1 MRGMARPRR
10 AFMIAVLLLA
20 LARAASADRV
30 DGLYQG
36 TAIVTGQENLEE
48 RARGLSEAL
57 ARVLI
62 KASGDARVGE
72 DAARAGM
79 LARAGDYAVSYAYQ
93 DRLAGKKLMDEQ
105 GTRERSYLLTVDFDP
120 AKVDAAL
127 AALGRRP
134 WGPERPRVLA
144 LFGIRDTVGAY
155 VLGTES
161 ARGYGQ
167 RETLVAWAAKR
178 GVPLVLPRMD
188 EAERARLSFADLAA
202 GESVPLARLKEEW
215 RAPALLAGTMTL
227 GTDGLWTTT
236 VRLDHAGTTTRWSEP
251 PASFDRAFA
260 AIVDRAALILSGGA
274 PPAPPAR

>member
-1 MRGMARPRR
+1 MRGRPWLSR
-10 AFMIAVLLLA
+10 ALLIAVVLLA
-20 LARAASADRV
+20 WTRTAWADHV
-30 DGLYQG
+30 EGIHQG

-48 RARGLSEAL
+48 RARGFSEAL

-72 DAARAGM
+72 EAERAGM
-79 LARAGDYAVSYAYQ
+79 LARANDYVLSYHYQ

-127 AALGRRP
+127 ATLGRRP
-134 WGPERPRVLA
+134 WGPERPRLLA

-161 ARGYGQ
+161 TRGYGQ
-167 RETLVAWAAKR
+167 RETLLAWAARR

-188 EAERARLSFADLAA
+188 EAEREALAFADLAA
-202 GESVPLARLKEEW
+202 DESVPVARLQDEW
-215 RAPALLAGTMTL
+215 RAPALLVGTMTL
-227 GTDGLWTTT
+227 GPDGLWTTT
-236 VRLDHAGTTTRWSEP
+236 ARLEHAGATTRWTEP
-251 PASFDRAFA
+251 PASFDRVFA
-260 AIVDRAALILSGGA
+260 TIIDRAALILSGA
-274 PPAPPAR
+274 ASAR